1 MADTFSFFEPATWPA
16 FAPYNLSQDILR
28 GWSLLTINENNSSAP
43 DVERRVVATE
53 SYGRQL
59 GKLTDAVA
67 VLITN
72 SGKSDPAF
80 IELLD
85 LRDRVERAKADA
97 KTERLKRLAE
107 DLKALKEQDLHA
119 FETLVGSLRP

>member
-28 GWSLLTINENNSSAP
+28 GWSFLTVNENNSSAP

-67 VLITN
+67 VLIKD
-72 SGKSDPAF
+72 SGKTDPAF
-80 IELLD
+80 TELLD
-85 LRDRVERAKADA
+85 LRGRIEKAKADA

-107 DLKALKEQDLHA
+107 DLKALKDQDPAA
-119 FETLVGSLRP
+119 FDALVGSLKP

>member
-28 GWSLLTINENNSSAP
+28 GWSFLTVNENNSSAP

-67 VLITN
+67 VLIAD
-72 SGKSDPAF
+72 SGKTDPAF
-80 IELLD
+80 TELLE
-85 LRDRVERAKADA
+85 LRDRVEKAKAEA
-97 KTERLKRLAE
+97 KAERLKRLAD
-107 DLKALKEQDLHA
+107 DLKALKDQDLQA
-119 FETLVGSLRP
+119 FEALVSGLKP